1 MYRSLMA
8 GHGGAIAAS
17 GRSSHWQACS
27 CTGLLMVQL
36 ADAKL
41 EMQTQKDTIIRLSSK
56 KPDTEVKDR
65 LVKLVDKY
73 EQAKTKV
80 GKVVGP

>member
-1 MYRSLMA
+1 
-8 GHGGAIAAS
+8 
-17 GRSSHWQACS
+17 
-27 CTGLLMVQL
+27 MVQL